1 MLLHDMDITKFQS
14 ELDSL
19 GSRWNKLLFVN
30 GISYEKA
37 KEMASQIHIPYI
49 NLNLVLSEK
58 LMEIPKSK
66 YPLQVMDL
74 IEDFLENNQSET
86 YWIGDIEILFD
97 QQLQQNPVRLLENI
111 GKRYKLV
118 VTWSGEWNERQL
130 SYATPDHPEYFTCHE
145 TDGKIVNF

>member
-1 MLLHDMDITKFQS
+1 MDITKLQS
-14 ELDSL
+14 ELASL
-19 GSRWNKLLFVN
+19 DSRWNKLLFIS
-30 GISYEKA
+30 GISSIKA
-37 KEMASQIHIPYI
+37 KEMANYLHIPYI
-49 NLNLVLSEK
+49 NLNLKLCEK
-58 LMEIPKSK
+58 LMEIPTSK

-74 IEDFLENNQSET
+74 IEDILENNQSTT

-118 VTWSGEWNERQL
+118 VTWPGEWNERQL